1 MTLPR
6 AALVNIDDLN
16 AVGVIDDVH
25 NTVEGKPLANPFAAA
40 DLALPATLYDSRN
53 IMIWNK
59 NCEKKKS
66 VNNTSL

>member
-25 NTVEGKPLANPFAAA
+25 NTVEGKPLAN
-40 DLALPATLYDSRN
+40 ALLLLTWHRQQLCMTA
-53 IMIWNK
+53 
-59 NCEKKKS
+59 
-66 VNNTSL
+66 VTS